1 VQSDDWNSM
10 LERFDL
16 REENLPTMEPLWT
29 QADTETDMAPR
40 TTPHEREVVLTVI
53 WEYRSYTL
61 EGSTERAP
69 DWNRQRDDV
78 WIRVAQTVGK
88 KLAMKDYTVSRCKT
102 ILFESVKKMRTLGTL
117 SYRYSRRT
125 GGGVDPIVEEAIA

>member
-1 VQSDDWNSM
+1 
-10 LERFDL
+10 
-16 REENLPTMEPLWT
+16 
-29 QADTETDMAPR
+29 ETDTAPR

-102 ILFESVKKMRTLGTL
+102 IRQENENLGHVELPIQSTNRRWCGSSCRG
-117 SYRYSRRT
+117 SYR
-125 GGGVDPIVEEAIA
+125 